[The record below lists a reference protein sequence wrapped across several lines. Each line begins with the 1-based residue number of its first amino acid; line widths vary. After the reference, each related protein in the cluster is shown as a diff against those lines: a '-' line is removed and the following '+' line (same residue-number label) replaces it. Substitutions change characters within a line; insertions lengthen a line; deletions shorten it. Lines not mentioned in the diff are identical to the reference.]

1 MNIHDLVRPEV
12 RNLVPYKAEEH
23 KCPLRMDANEN
34 PYPLPKP
41 VRERIAAAL
50 SAVPLNHYPDPSAS
64 KLKAFIS
71 QRIGVDAGQIVL
83 GNGSDEL
90 IQMILM
96 AFGGPDVCAVYPV
109 PTFSMYGIIASSMGQ
124 PTCEIPLDDKFDIV
138 PDEFPGKGILFLS
151 WPNNPTGNCFSQERM
166 EQLIAKFEGIVVV
179 DEAYYDFARKTFLP
193 KLAEMENLIILRTL
207 SKIGLAGLRIGI
219 LVANPAVVKEI
230 EKVRLPYNI
239 NSLSQVAATE
249 VLADPGVIDAQI
261 NLIVEE
267 RENLYYR
274 LRGLR
279 SGITTFPSD
288 ANFVLIRVKDAAR
301 VHEGLIADEGILVRN
316 LSRPGP
322 LENCL
327 RITVGMQDDNHAFLV
342 AISRLTRIL

>member
-1 MNIHDLVRPEV
+1 LNINALVRPEV
-12 RNLVPYKAEEH
+12 RDLVPYKAEEQQ
-23 KCPLRMDANEN
+23 CPIKMDANEN

-50 SAVPLNHYPDPSAS
+50 SAIPLNHYPDPSAA
-64 KLKAFIS
+64 KLKALIA
-71 QRIGVDAGQIVL
+71 QRIGVDTGQVAL

-96 AFGGPDVCAVYPV
+96 AFGGSDVCAVYPV
-109 PTFSMYGIIASSMGQ
+109 PTFSMYGIIAKSMGM
-124 PTCEIPLDDKFDIV
+124 PVCEVPLDDKFDIV
-138 PDEFPGKGILFLS
+138 PDQFPTKGVLLLS

-166 EQLIAKFEGIVVV
+166 EELIAKFEGIVVV
-179 DEAYYDFARKTFLP
+179 DEAYYDFSRKTFLP

-207 SKIGLAGLRIGI
+207 SKIGLAGLRVGM
-219 LVANPAVVKEI
+219 LVANPSVVREI

-239 NSLSQVAATE
+239 NSYSQVAASE
-249 VLADPGVIDAQI
+249 VLSDPGVIDAQI

-279 SGITTFPSD
+279 SGITTYPSD
-288 ANFVLIRVKDAAR
+288 ANFVLIRVKDAAK
-301 VHEGLIADEGILVRN
+301 VHQGLITDEGILVRN

-327 RITVGMQDDNHAFLV
+327 RITVGMQDDNHGFLV
-342 AISRLTRIL
+342 AISRLTRML